1 MTEAATVAGVTIEG
15 LNRELA
21 EHEAGDLL
29 ALGADLDWDTWT
41 PENLLGER
49 PGKWELSLVAH
60 REGEAV
66 AYAISSRKGDDVHL
80 HHIVVAQAYR
90 GSGLGAAMLARLR
103 ADVRPELVLVPS
115 VHDIHQDHGTI
126 ANEAI
131 RAFKNVSMLGYEMP
145 WNNLS
150 FETTS
155 FVLLDEADVARKIEA
170 LSCYESQRNRPY
182 ASADFLR
189 SLARTRGT
197 QIGTTYAEAF
207 QVIRWVIT

>member
-1 MTEAATVAGVTIEG
+1 MDLPPGKRILVLAPHIDDGEFGAGGSIARYVRQGHEVFYAAFSVCEQSVPDG
-15 LNRELA
+15 LSKDILERELA
-21 EHEAGDLL
+21 
-29 ALGADLDWDTWT
+29 
-41 PENLLGER
+41 
-49 PGKWELSLVAH
+49 
-60 REGEAV
+60 
-66 AYAISSRKGDDVHL
+66 
-80 HHIVVAQAYR
+80 
-90 GSGLGAAMLARLR
+90 AAMRVLGIPDERVRVYRYQVRYFPTHRQEILEDLIRLR

-115 VHDIHQDHGTI
+115 VHDIHQDHGTL

-150 FETTS
+150 FETAS

-170 LSCYESQRNRPY
+170 LSCYESQRHRPY

-197 QIGTTYAEAF
+197 QIGATFAEAF